1 MKPTPEPTSEPTSE
15 PTLAP
20 TPEPTPEPTPDRTP
34 KPTSEPTREPTQA
47 PNPAPTLEPTP
58 GPTPA
63 PTTDLVS
70 TLVDKECEENNV
82 IFTEAQE
89 CCASVNDTDM
99 FAGCIYDFCVS
110 GGDKEACDDANDQV
124 GGEIDRW
131 WTTQLKTRP
140 TFEIEVSDEDNL
152 TFLYDKAI
160 DVINNQCF
168 PEEIVNEAFH
178 MGRMRLVDNTSYQTD
193 APNYKFWDGGAKPA
207 GIEYPILLLVWLDD
221 TQRGMNESCQMMQS
235 GAASQQLIGWV
246 MAVVALVLGD
256 TWRTPNE

>member
-1 MKPTPEPTSEPTSE
+1 VKPTPEPTSEPTSE

-34 KPTSEPTREPTQA
+34 KPTSEPTREPTPA
-47 PNPAPTLEPTP
+47 PTPAPTLEPTP

-82 IFTEAQE
+82 TFTEAQE

-207 GIEYPILLLVWLDD
+207 GIEYPILLLVWLDE

-235 GAASQQLIGWV
+235 GAASQQLIGWA
-246 MAVVALVLGD
+246 MAVGALVLGD
-256 TWRTPNE
+256 TWSNTK